1 MRKTTY
7 WIENSNELDS
17 KLAHI
22 AFTFP
27 CWVMRKYVEMDYSE
41 ITIEARQEDM
51 ASIENILA
59 PLM

>member
-1 MRKTTY
+1 MRTNNY

-17 KLAHI
+17 KLAYI
-22 AFTFP
+22 AMTFP
-27 CWVMRKYVEMDYSE
+27 CWVSRKYVEMDYSS

>member
-7 WIENSNELDS
+7 WIENSNALDS
-17 KLAHI
+17 TLEHI
-22 AFTFP
+22 ATTFP
-27 CWVMRKYVEMDYSE
+27 CWVNRKYVEMDYSA

-51 ASIENILA
+51 TSIENILA